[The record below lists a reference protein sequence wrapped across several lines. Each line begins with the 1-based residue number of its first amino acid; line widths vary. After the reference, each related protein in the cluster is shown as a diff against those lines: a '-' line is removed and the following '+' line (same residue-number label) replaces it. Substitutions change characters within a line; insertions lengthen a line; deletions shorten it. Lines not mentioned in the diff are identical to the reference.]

1 MGVAD
6 QQPPVGVDLEAERAS
21 AGVADLLD
29 GAVGPH
35 PQHGAVDGAGVDRA
49 LVAPGGGDHDV
60 LGAVVVDPVDGD
72 WCAHAH
78 SLL

>member
-1 MGVAD
+1 M
-6 QQPPVGVDLEAERAS
+6 VD
-21 AGVADLLD
+21 VLD

-60 LGAVVVDPVDGD
+60 LGAVVVDLVDGD
-72 WCAHAH
+72 SGAHAH